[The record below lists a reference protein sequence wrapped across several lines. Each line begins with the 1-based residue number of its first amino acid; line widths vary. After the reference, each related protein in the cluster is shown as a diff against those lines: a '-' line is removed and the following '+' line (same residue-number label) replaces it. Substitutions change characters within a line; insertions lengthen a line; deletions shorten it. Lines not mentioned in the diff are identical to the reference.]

1 MKIQKTPIC
10 KVGVRHFK
18 VNTKRKGEIE
28 RVEKFV
34 VAPDGSRLE
43 RKWYLVDAT
52 DVPLGRLASQIARI
66 LMGKH
71 KPTYT
76 PHVDTGDF
84 VIIINASKVKLTG
97 KKLDQKIYY
106 RYSGYPG
113 GLKERTAREMLQKHP
128 ERVIKLAVK
137 RMLPKTRLGA
147 KMLKKLKV
155 FTGPEHI
162 HEAQKPETIKLV
174 K

>member
-128 ERVIKLAVK
+128 EWVIKLAVK

>member
-34 VAPDGSRLE
+34 VAPDGSKLE

-52 DVPLGRLASQIARI
+52 DVPLGRLASQVAKI

-147 KMLKKLKV
+147 KMLKKLKI

-162 HEAQKPETIKLV
+162 HEAQKPETIELV

>member
-52 DVPLGRLASQIARI
+52 DVPLGRLASQVAKI

-147 KMLKKLKV
+147 KMLKKLKI

-162 HEAQKPETIKLV
+162 HEAQKPETIELV

>member
-1 MKIQKTPIC
+1 MNIQKTPVYKIGTRQFT
-10 KVGVRHFK
+10 VQ
-18 VNTKRKGEIE
+18 TKRKGEIKKVE
-28 RVEKFV
+28 HYLADPQGNRV
-34 VAPDGSRLE
+34 E

-52 DVPLGRLASQIARI
+52 DVPLGRLATRIALI
-66 LMGKH
+66 LSGKA

-84 VIIINASKVKLTG
+84 VVVVNAEKIRLTG
-97 KKLDQKIYY
+97 KKLDQKKYY
-106 RYSGYPG
+106 RHSGYPG
-113 GLKERTAREMLQKHP
+113 GIKERSAREMLAKYP

-137 RMLPKTRLGA
+137 RMLPKTKLGD

-155 FTGPEHI
+155 YAGPEHK
-162 HEAQKPETIKLV
+162 HQAQKPEAVELV